1 MATLEKRLT
10 ALERQVKT
18 LSKLIKS
25 GITEKDDLWLKLTDA
40 AHALGLSPDTL
51 RRKIREAQG
60 NPESPYKKG
69 IHWDGEKTYKVNVSR
84 WNTVV

>member
-10 ALERQVKT
+10 DLEGQVKT

-25 GITEKDDLWLKLTDA
+25 GIAEKEDLWLKVTDA

-51 RRKIREAQG
+51 RRKIREAQE
-60 NPESPYKKG
+60 NSESPYKKG
-69 IHWDGEKTYKVNVSR
+69 IHWDRERTYKVNVSR
-84 WNTVV
+84 WNTVI